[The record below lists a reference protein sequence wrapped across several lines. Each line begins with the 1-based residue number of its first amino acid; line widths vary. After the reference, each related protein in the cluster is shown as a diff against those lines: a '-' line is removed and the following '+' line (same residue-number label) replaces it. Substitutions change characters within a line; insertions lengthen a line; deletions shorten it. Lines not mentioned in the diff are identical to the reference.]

1 MATNT
6 TTVDDKNNN
15 KQFLQSSYVQ
25 GCQSSIDG
33 RIGENSMTLD
43 IAELQGKVSV
53 LQSDITTL
61 KTEYEGKFVNQDAAL
76 GQINHRVNH
85 LYLNIGA
92 LENQKEL
99 IISGVPFVSDEDP
112 DALFAMIC
120 RQLECS
126 EGEELLTSTSRI
138 YANGLKNG
146 DLNICHGNA
155 QSLCARKNSKLEE
168 VRAALSSHKVDIAC
182 FTESWLTASRNNRSI
197 GVQGYSVVRN
207 DRVYKRG
214 GGIAVYYRD
223 TMSCTKIFNT
233 ELTPESADKT
243 ECLALEFRL
252 NGFKVL
258 LVVFSLVP
266 YGCEPTYYHD
276 TGCSQLDLL
285 VTNDSDKILRFG
297 QVDFPGLSQHDL
309 IYVSLDFD
317 ATQPVTVNTY
327 RDYVH
332 FDADALKFA
341 TVSIPWRNFYAILDP
356 NHSLEFF
363 TERLKVVHDTCFPL
377 RASSRRNAPN
387 RWFTADVQ
395 RAILERDLAYKDWRT
410 AASDVKDLKRRTYK
424 TLRNRANSVIERA
437 KKTFLGGYLDAN
449 IPSKLLWTRVKS
461 LGVGKDK
468 SSQPCDHDPDEVNRM
483 FLSSFTPA
491 ETRNDQHARI
501 LPSQYNFSFRNV
513 HYWEVV
519 NAICEVKSNAVGMD
533 GLPIRFLKIV
543 LPLVIQQ
550 ITHMFNLFI
559 NTSTFPNLWKHA
571 KVLPLKKKSN
581 SNDVTNLRPISILCS
596 LSKAFEKL
604 LDQQM
609 ANYIDNNHLLT
620 EHQAGFRKGQ
630 SVKTA
635 ALRVHDDLASTID
648 KRGVGV
654 LIESVDLA
662 LELLDNYDV
671 RGHKIRVQRA
681 EFQLKG
687 EYNPSLKP
695 KIKKKEKEKMKK
707 MQEALFDWRPEK
719 MRGERSK
726 HERIVI
732 VKNLFEP
739 ELFDREVHLLLEYQ
753 NDLREE
759 CNKCGTCRRVL
770 VFDRHPEG
778 VAQVTMSDP
787 EEADLVVKLL
797 HGRFFG
803 KRKLAAE
810 IWDGRTKYRV
820 AETEADVNKRL
831 DNWEKYLEQKEEA
844 EEAAAAGAASAATT
858 SKPPKAAD
866 QEELPAPTEPTTVSD
881 EKELTAEI
889 EPKSAADDSAEQHQP
904 EEEPAAAVEAM
915 DQEEEEGDAN

>member
-33 RIGENSMTLD
+33 RFGENSMTLD
-43 IAELQGKVSV
+43 IAVRMLMMQFTEMKLMLETFRNDFNRKIDTIKSELQGKVSV

-61 KTEYEGKFVNQDAAL
+61 KAEYEGKFVNQDATL

-126 EGEELLTSTSRI
+126 EGEELLTSTIRI
-138 YANGLKNG
+138 YVNGLKNG
-146 DLNICHGNA
+146 DV
-155 QSLCARKNSKLEE
+155 S
-168 VRAALSSHKVDIAC
+168 
-182 FTESWLTASRNNRSI
+182 
-197 GVQGYSVVRN
+197 
-207 DRVYKRG
+207 
-214 GGIAVYYRD
+214 
-223 TMSCTKIFNT
+223 
-233 ELTPESADKT
+233 P
-243 ECLALEFRL
+243 
-252 NGFKVL
+252 L
-258 LVVFSLVP
+258 LVEFALKTTRDRFYSTYLRRRDLKLRHLGMPSDRRVFINENLNA
-266 YGCEPTYYHD
+266 GA
-276 TGCSQLDLL
+276 L
-285 VTNDSDKILRFG
+285 TNDSDKILRFG

-363 TERLKVVHDTCFPL
+363 TERLKIVHDTCFPL
-377 RASSRRNAPN
+377 RTSSRRNAPN

-468 SSQPCDHDPDEVNRM
+468 SSQPCDHDPDEVKRM

-654 LIESVDLA
+654 LVLLDFSKAFDTIPHNKLLDKLETEFNFSSTALNLMNSYLRGRKQTVRCDEDQKTERDDLFVKSVVDLSVTA
-662 LELLDNYDV
+662 TPSGLTVAVSIN
-671 RGHKIRVQRA
+671 A
-681 EFQLKG
+681 G
-687 EYNPSLKP
+687 E
-695 KIKKKEKEKMKK
+695 
-707 MQEALFDWRPEK
+707 
-719 MRGERSK
+719 
-726 HERIVI
+726 
-732 VKNLFEP
+732 
-739 ELFDREVHLLLEYQ
+739 
-753 NDLREE
+753 
-759 CNKCGTCRRVL
+759 
-770 VFDRHPEG
+770 
-778 VAQVTMSDP
+778 
-787 EEADLVVKLL
+787 
-797 HGRFFG
+797 
-803 KRKLAAE
+803 LAAPE
-810 IWDGRTKYRV
+810 QERV
-820 AETEADVNKRL
+820 RL
-831 DNWEKYLEQKEEA
+831 
-844 EEAAAAGAASAATT
+844 
-858 SKPPKAAD
+858 
-866 QEELPAPTEPTTVSD
+866 
-881 EKELTAEI
+881 
-889 EPKSAADDSAEQHQP
+889 
-904 EEEPAAAVEAM
+904 
-915 DQEEEEGDAN
+915 

>member
-1 MATNT
+1 MSSCCCTAPRAIMT
-6 TTVDDKNNN
+6 TGRDSSGVGLTAAVTTD
-15 KQFLQSSYVQ
+15 QETGERQSETGAMVLADRGVVCNVEFDHFEGGNARCSVTICTEIRWYTLAYWTHFDLLFVLLEV
-25 GCQSSIDG
+25 IDADHV
-33 RIGENSMTLD
+33 RMI
-43 IAELQGKVSV
+43 
-53 LQSDITTL
+53 SDHV
-61 KTEYEGKFVNQDAAL
+61 E
-76 GQINHRVNH
+76 RMH
-85 LYLNIGA
+85 LYRSN
-92 LENQKEL
+92 KEQD
-99 IISGVPFVSDEDP
+99 GDVGPGYP
-112 DALFAMIC
+112 DA
-120 RQLECS
+120 
-126 EGEELLTSTSRI
+126 
-138 YANGLKNG
+138 
-146 DLNICHGNA
+146 
-155 QSLCARKNSKLEE
+155 
-168 VRAALSSHKVDIAC
+168 
-182 FTESWLTASRNNRSI
+182 
-197 GVQGYSVVRN
+197 
-207 DRVYKRG
+207 
-214 GGIAVYYRD
+214 
-223 TMSCTKIFNT
+223 
-233 ELTPESADKT
+233 ELTPEQQEVVKDELLK
-243 ECLALEFRL
+243 
-252 NGFKVL
+252 KVL
-258 LVVFSLVP
+258 EQRREQFKPKFVYCKAKAGLVMLLCQEKGTADWVKLTVP
-266 YGCEPTYYHD
+266 TMIPWENAQLSALNEANIPRRDVLRAFFYRSKNDEND
-276 TGCSQLDLL
+276 TILGYLESQNDNLDTSAWRILRRSVKVNDHVAWLFTVDLASMQLL
-285 VTNDSDKILRFG
+285 EERNFVVNYKFGQTMFRRKQSDNEIHPADDDSDMDKDIF
-297 QVDFPGLSQHDL
+297 DEGLSSDVLAHGSHDL

-341 TVSIPWRNFYAILDP
+341 TVSIPWINFYAILDP

-363 TERLKVVHDTCFPL
+363 TERLKIVHDTCFPL
-377 RASSRRNAPN
+377 RTSSRRNAPN

-461 LGVGKDK
+461 LGVGKDN

-581 SNDVTNLRPISILCS
+581 SNDVMNLRPISILCS

-654 LIESVDLA
+654 LV
-662 LELLDNYDV
+662 LLDFS
-671 RGHKIRVQRA
+671 KA
-681 EFQLKG
+681 
-687 EYNPSLKP
+687 
-695 KIKKKEKEKMKK
+695 
-707 MQEALFDWRPEK
+707 FDT
-719 MRGERSK
+719 
-726 HERIVI
+726 I
-732 VKNLFEP
+732 
-739 ELFDREVHLLLEYQ
+739 
-753 NDLREE
+753 
-759 CNKCGTCRRVL
+759 
-770 VFDRHPEG
+770 
-778 VAQVTMSDP
+778 
-787 EEADLVVKLL
+787 
-797 HGRFFG
+797 
-803 KRKLAAE
+803 
-810 IWDGRTKYRV
+810 
-820 AETEADVNKRL
+820 
-831 DNWEKYLEQKEEA
+831 
-844 EEAAAAGAASAATT
+844 
-858 SKPPKAAD
+858 
-866 QEELPAPTEPTTVSD
+866 PTTNYWTSW
-881 EKELTAEI
+881 KPNSTSLRL
-889 EPKSAADDSAEQHQP
+889 P
-904 EEEPAAAVEAM
+904 
-915 DQEEEEGDAN
+915 

>member
-6 TTVDDKNNN
+6 TTVDDKHNN
-15 KQFLQSSYVQ
+15 KQFRQSSYVQ

-43 IAELQGKVSV
+43 IAVRMLMMQFTEMKLMLETFRNDFNLKIDTIKSELQGKVSV

-126 EGEELLTSTSRI
+126 E
-138 YANGLKNG
+138 
-146 DLNICHGNA
+146 
-155 QSLCARKNSKLEE
+155 
-168 VRAALSSHKVDIAC
+168 
-182 FTESWLTASRNNRSI
+182 
-197 GVQGYSVVRN
+197 
-207 DRVYKRG
+207 
-214 GGIAVYYRD
+214 
-223 TMSCTKIFNT
+223 
-233 ELTPESADKT
+233 
-243 ECLALEFRL
+243 
-252 NGFKVL
+252 
-258 LVVFSLVP
+258 
-266 YGCEPTYYHD
+266 
-276 TGCSQLDLL
+276 
-285 VTNDSDKILRFG
+285 
-297 QVDFPGLSQHDL
+297 
-309 IYVSLDFD
+309 
-317 ATQPVTVNTY
+317 
-327 RDYVH
+327 
-332 FDADALKFA
+332 
-341 TVSIPWRNFYAILDP
+341 
-356 NHSLEFF
+356 
-363 TERLKVVHDTCFPL
+363 
-377 RASSRRNAPN
+377 
-387 RWFTADVQ
+387 
-395 RAILERDLAYKDWRT
+395 ERDLAYKDWRT

-654 LIESVDLA
+654 LV
-662 LELLDNYDV
+662 LLDFS
-671 RGHKIRVQRA
+671 KA
-681 EFQLKG
+681 
-687 EYNPSLKP
+687 
-695 KIKKKEKEKMKK
+695 
-707 MQEALFDWRPEK
+707 FDT
-719 MRGERSK
+719 
-726 HERIVI
+726 I
-732 VKNLFEP
+732 
-739 ELFDREVHLLLEYQ
+739 
-753 NDLREE
+753 
-759 CNKCGTCRRVL
+759 
-770 VFDRHPEG
+770 
-778 VAQVTMSDP
+778 
-787 EEADLVVKLL
+787 
-797 HGRFFG
+797 
-803 KRKLAAE
+803 
-810 IWDGRTKYRV
+810 
-820 AETEADVNKRL
+820 
-831 DNWEKYLEQKEEA
+831 
-844 EEAAAAGAASAATT
+844 
-858 SKPPKAAD
+858 
-866 QEELPAPTEPTTVSD
+866 PTTNYWTSW
-881 EKELTAEI
+881 K
-889 EPKSAADDSAEQHQP
+889 PNSAYLRLP
-904 EEEPAAAVEAM
+904 
-915 DQEEEEGDAN
+915 

>member
-6 TTVDDKNNN
+6 TTVDDKNN

-33 RIGENSMTLD
+33 RIGDNSMTLD
-43 IAELQGKVSV
+43 IAVRMLMMQFTEMKLMLETFRTDFNRKIDTIKSELQGKVSV

-61 KTEYEGKFVNQDAAL
+61 KAEYEGKFVNQDATL
-76 GQINHRVNH
+76 GQINHRVDH

-126 EGEELLTSTSRI
+126 EGEELLTSTRRI

-146 DLNICHGNA
+146 DVSPLLVEFALKTTRDRFYSTYLRRRDLKLRHLGMSSDRRVFINENLNAGAREVKKAALLLKKVGKLTSVFTKGGIVHVKRRLNICHGNA

-223 TMSCTKIFNT
+223 SMSCTKIFNT

-252 NGFKVL
+252 NGLKVL
-258 LVVFSLVP
+258 LVVVYNPPDNNCASFLEEKLTSLTLRYESVFLVGDFNTDLLQASNKRTQLLSAFESFSLVP

-332 FDADALKFA
+332 FDADALKCA

-356 NHSLEFF
+356 NQSLEFF
-363 TERLKVVHDTCFPL
+363 TERLKIVHDTCFPL
-377 RASSRRNAPN
+377 RTSSRRNAPN

-533 GLPIRFLKIV
+533 GLPISMLRFC
-543 LPLVIQQ
+543 P
-550 ITHMFNLFI
+550 
-559 NTSTFPNLWKHA
+559 
-571 KVLPLKKKSN
+571 
-581 SNDVTNLRPISILCS
+581 
-596 LSKAFEKL
+596 
-604 LDQQM
+604 
-609 ANYIDNNHLLT
+609 
-620 EHQAGFRKGQ
+620 
-630 SVKTA
+630 
-635 ALRVHDDLASTID
+635 
-648 KRGVGV
+648 
-654 LIESVDLA
+654 
-662 LELLDNYDV
+662 
-671 RGHKIRVQRA
+671 
-681 EFQLKG
+681 
-687 EYNPSLKP
+687 
-695 KIKKKEKEKMKK
+695 
-707 MQEALFDWRPEK
+707 
-719 MRGERSK
+719 
-726 HERIVI
+726 
-732 VKNLFEP
+732 
-739 ELFDREVHLLLEYQ
+739 
-753 NDLREE
+753 
-759 CNKCGTCRRVL
+759 
-770 VFDRHPEG
+770 
-778 VAQVTMSDP
+778 
-787 EEADLVVKLL
+787 
-797 HGRFFG
+797 
-803 KRKLAAE
+803 
-810 IWDGRTKYRV
+810 
-820 AETEADVNKRL
+820 
-831 DNWEKYLEQKEEA
+831 
-844 EEAAAAGAASAATT
+844 
-858 SKPPKAAD
+858 
-866 QEELPAPTEPTTVSD
+866 
-881 EKELTAEI
+881 
-889 EPKSAADDSAEQHQP
+889 
-904 EEEPAAAVEAM
+904 
-915 DQEEEEGDAN
+915 